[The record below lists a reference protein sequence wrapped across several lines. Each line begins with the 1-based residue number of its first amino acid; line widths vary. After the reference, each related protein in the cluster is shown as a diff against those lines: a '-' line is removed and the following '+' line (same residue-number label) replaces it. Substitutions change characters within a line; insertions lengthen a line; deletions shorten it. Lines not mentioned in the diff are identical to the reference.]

1 MAGRDDFPLGSVSKI
16 YTQTS
21 IQQRLE
27 AFFIDNVGRIVTR
40 DMLIQVARDPIT
52 GKEPENWHQRLSE
65 LRTDS
70 GYTIL
75 SKRDRSFL
83 AIGEYLLQSTQRRVG
98 AGKRVLPT
106 KQAWADVLN
115 RAGNCCEWND
125 SAELCRLREG
135 ELDPIGGGTVKLTP
149 DHIDPHS
156 LNPNTDPS
164 DPTQWQALC
173 GRHQVMKKNYW
184 NSATGKV
191 NTQAIIQAAPHE
203 EKRLVYTQ
211 LREYFGYEPDS
222 DS

>member
-1 MAGRDDFPLGSVSKI
+1 MAGRDDFPLGSVSKT
-16 YTQTS
+16 YTQKS
-21 IQQRLE
+21 IKQRLE
-27 AFFIDNVGRIVTR
+27 AFFIDNVGKIVTN
-40 DMLIQVARDPIT
+40 DMLIQVARDPVT
-52 GKEPENWHQRLSE
+52 GKDPENWHQRLSE

-83 AIGEYLLQSTQRRVG
+83 AVGEYILQSTQRRES

-106 KQAWADVLN
+106 REAWAAVLK
-115 RAGNCCEWND
+115 RADNCCEWND
-125 SAELCRLREG
+125 SGELCRLKEG
-135 ELDPIGGGTVKLTP
+135 ERDPIGGGTVKLTP

-156 LNPNTDPS
+156 LNPNADPS
-164 DPTQWQALC
+164 DPAQWQALC

-203 EKRLVYTQ
+203 EKRLAYN
-211 LREYFGYEPDS
+211 LLCEYFGFKPHSES
-222 DS
+222 